1 MVEKQRL
8 IAEFINVFEKELIDK
23 IGEHGVLRSYG
34 EGDFIMDIG
43 NYIKTIPIL
52 LKGSIKII
60 REDDDGN
67 EIFLYFIQAG
77 ETCAMSLTC
86 CMQNEPSRIRAVAEE
101 AVELIALPVHFMDE
115 WMMQHTTWKNFVMRT
130 YQNRFEELL
139 NTIDLIAFHNMDKRL
154 IGYLK
159 EKSKIHQSNQISVT
173 HQDIAS
179 ELNSSR
185 EAISRLLK
193 KLEKQGKVKL
203 HRNRIDLID

>member
-1 MVEKQRL
+1 
-8 IAEFINVFEKELIDK
+8 
-23 IGEHGVLRSYG
+23 
-34 EGDFIMDIG
+34 
-43 NYIKTIPIL
+43 
-52 LKGSIKII
+52 
-60 REDDDGN
+60 
-67 EIFLYFIQAG
+67 
-77 ETCAMSLTC
+77 
-86 CMQNEPSRIRAVAEE
+86 
-101 AVELIALPVHFMDE
+101 
-115 WMMQHTTWKNFVMRT
+115 MRT